1 MKITKTS
8 DIEYSILF
16 DETEIQSLEHI
27 EDLFAIKPE
36 TVIEK
41 TLSEAIRK
49 GCEGAERFLDDVTGD

>member
-8 DIEYSILF
+8 DFEFSIVF

-27 EDLFAIKPE
+27 EDLFAVKPE
-36 TVIEK
+36 TVIRKSIAES
-41 TLSEAIRK
+41 LRK